1 MVESRRTVT
10 VLFSD
15 VSGSTQLGER
25 LDAEAVRRII
35 ERYFDEARSV
45 LEHHGG
51 SVEKF
56 IGDAVMA
63 VFGIPQLHEDDG
75 LRAVRAATELHQRI
89 EALSEELEGKWGARI
104 AIRTGVNT
112 GEVVAGGSA
121 QDQRFATGDAVNLAQ
136 RLEQA
141 AAPGEILIGDS
152 TRRLLG
158 DSIRV
163 GDLAMLSVKGKS
175 DPVRAWRLLDV
186 LSTVPAFRRSID
198 APFVGRELELET
210 LLAAYERTAGAGACH
225 LVTVLGPAGLGKSR
239 LARELVTAVGQRA
252 RVAVGRCLPYGEG
265 ITYWPLAEIVQQVA
279 GRDSAGLEAIVG
291 HDEGANLI
299 TERIAGA
306 VGRSE
311 AAGRSEEISWAV
323 RKLFEALAAE
333 RPLIVVFDDI
343 HWAEPAFLD
352 LIEYLVNFAQGPIL
366 ILALARPDLL
376 DLRGS
381 WGTPQSNAS
390 IIALSPLSAAA
401 AESLVDTLAREGSLP
416 EPERVRIVAAAE
428 GNPLFLEQML
438 ALQVEQ
444 GGGTGDLAIPPTIH
458 ALLAARIDRLD
469 AGERAVIER
478 AAIEGRNFHRSAV
491 AELLTDD
498 ERDSLGSNLMSLVRK
513 EFIRPDEPAFVGD
526 DGFRFAHALIR
537 EAAYG
542 AMAKELRAELHER
555 FAGWLALA
563 AESRL
568 AEYQET
574 LGYHLEQAYRYREE
588 LGPVDE
594 TGRQLAQ
601 AACVHLTAA
610 AARAIGRGDR
620 PAQVKLL
627 SRAIALLPA
636 DDVLRPEL
644 QVELGYALTE
654 AGDFAGAEAV
664 LGKAV
669 EAAGAASEARVDARA
684 QVALAYLHYSTEP
697 GDLDRHREDA
707 EAAIPVLEAAGDEL
721 GLTRAWDLLAWLDYG
736 QGRSSA
742 AEEAWERSIEHA
754 RQAGSRRDELAGL
767 SWLASI
773 ALWGPM
779 HREEARVRC
788 EEVLQRLRG
797 DLAGEAQVLGLLG
810 CLHALAGGFDEARAL
825 RARRE
830 AIFDELGLELEAARH
845 SHSAGWIE
853 MLAGDLERAEEI
865 LRRGYETLER
875 LGAKTQLQVVGSY
888 LARALSMQG
897 RHEEAERLASFV
909 EQLDPTGVAE
919 LASARCVRAIS
930 EAHRGRLE
938 ESERLAR
945 EAIAMIDA
953 TDFLIDRADARMDLA
968 EVLRIARR
976 PDEAVE
982 ALDQAR
988 RLHGEKGNVVSVARA
1003 DALLAALEG

>member
-15 VSGSTQLGER
+15 VSGSTELGER

-89 EALSEELEGKWGARI
+89 EDLNDELERKWGARI

-158 DSIRV
+158 DSIRL
-163 GDLAMLSVKGKS
+163 GESETLSVKGKS
-175 DPVRAWRLLDV
+175 DPVQAWCLLEV
-186 LSTVPAFRRSID
+186 LATVPAFRRSID
-198 APFVGRELELET
+198 APFVGREHELET
-210 LLAAYERTAGAGACH
+210 LLTAYGRSASAGACQ

-239 LARELVTAVGQRA
+239 LARELVTAVGERA
-252 RVAVGRCLPYGEG
+252 RVVIGRCLPYGEG

-279 GRDSAGLEAIVG
+279 GRDPAGLEAIVT
-291 HDEGANLI
+291 HDEGAQLI
-299 TERIAGA
+299 TQRIAGA
-306 VGRSE
+306 VGRAD

-352 LIEYLVNFAQGPIL
+352 LIEYLVNFARRPIL
-366 ILALARPDLL
+366 VLALARPDLL
-376 DLRGS
+376 ELRGS

-390 IIALSPLSAAA
+390 IIALSPLSASA
-401 AESLVDTLAREGSLP
+401 AESLVETLAGEAALP
-416 EPERVRIVAAAE
+416 EPERMRIVAAAE
-428 GNPLFLEQML
+428 GNPLFLEQLL

-444 GGGTGDLAIPPTIH
+444 GNGDGALAIPPTIQ
-458 ALLAARIDRLD
+458 ALLAARIDRLPP
-469 AGERAVIER
+469 GERAVIER
-478 AAIEGRNFHRSAV
+478 ASVEGRNFHRSAV
-491 AELLTDD
+491 AELLPEA

-513 EFIRPDEPAFVGD
+513 ELIRPDEPAFIGD
-526 DGFRFAHALIR
+526 DAFRFAHALIR

-555 FAGWLALA
+555 FTWWLQQA
-563 AESRL
+563 AEGRL
-568 AEYQET
+568 AEYQEI

-594 TGRQLAQ
+594 RGEQLAQ
-601 AACVHLTAA
+601 GACAHLTAA

-620 PAQVKLL
+620 QAQIKLL
-627 SRAIALLPA
+627 SRAIALLPV
-636 DDVLRPEL
+636 DDALRAEL
-644 QVELGYALTE
+644 MVELGYALTE
-654 AGDFAGAEAV
+654 VGEFAGAEGI
-664 LGKAV
+664 LRKAL
-669 EAAGAASEARVDARA
+669 EAAGATGQPRLDARA
-684 QVALAYLHYSTEP
+684 RVALANLHYSTEP
-697 GDLDRHREDA
+697 GDLDQHREDA
-707 EAAIPVLEAAGDEL
+707 EAAIPMLEAAGDEL
-721 GLTRAWDLLAWLDYG
+721 GLTRAWDQLAWLHYG
-736 QGRSSA
+736 QGQSSA
-742 AEEAWERSIEHA
+742 AEEAWERSIAHA
-754 RQAGSRRDELAGL
+754 RNAGSRRDELAGL

-779 HREEARVRC
+779 HREDARVRC
-788 EEVLQRLRG
+788 EDVLERLRG
-797 DLAGEAQVLGLLG
+797 DLADEALVLGLIG
-810 CLHALAGGFDEARAL
+810 CLHALAGEFDEARDL
-825 RARRE
+825 QARRD
-830 AIFDELGLELEAARH
+830 AIFDDLALELEAARH

-853 MLAGDLERAEEI
+853 MLAGDPERAEGI
-865 LRRGYETLER
+865 LRGGYETLER
-875 LGAKTQLQVVGSY
+875 LGAKTQLQVVGAY
-888 LARALSMQG
+888 LARALSLQG
-897 RHEEAERLASFV
+897 RHDEADRLASFV

-930 EAHRGRLE
+930 AAHRGQPE
-938 ESERLAR
+938 EGEQLAR
-945 EAIAMIDA
+945 DGIAMIDS

-968 EVLRIARR
+968 EVLRIAGRHHHAM
-976 PDEAVE
+976 EVLE
-982 ALDQAR
+982 EAR
-988 RLHGEKGNVVSVARA
+988 RLHAEKGNDVSAARA
-1003 DALLAALEG
+1003 DALLVELAR